1 MIKKME
7 KEKKFLKMEMCKKE
21 ILKMVNLME
30 MEL

>member
-7 KEKKFLKMEMCKKE
+7 KEKKFLKMEIYKKE
-21 ILKMVNLME
+21 ILKMINLME